1 MRIARTKLSG
11 RSHFLVLLPLGGHR
25 ATANVVTIGRDHGD
39 DDGLDVLALDELRHL
54 AAELAV
60 TLSTLT
66 GSLAATVLATAEVG
80 IAPSRQKDLGCTAP
94 ALDALDGS
102 VCCLDLLGT
111 VSVSVAHNSTLS
123 DRTNNEV

>member
-1 MRIARTKLSG
+1 
-11 RSHFLVLLPLGGHR
+11 LVLLPLGGHR
-25 ATANVVTIGRDHGD
+25 ATADVVAICRDQRNDH
-39 DDGLDVLALDELRHL
+39 GLDVLALDQLRHIT
-54 AAELAV
+54 AELVV